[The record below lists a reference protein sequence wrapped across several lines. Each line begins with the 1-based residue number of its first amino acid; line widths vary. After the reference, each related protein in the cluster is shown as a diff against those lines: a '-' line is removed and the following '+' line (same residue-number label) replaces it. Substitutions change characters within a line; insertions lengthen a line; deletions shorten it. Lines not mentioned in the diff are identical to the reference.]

1 MTNAPRRRA
10 ACGVPCSLLR
20 AAVASM
26 LIGSIAAGCTSDT
39 RTSDG
44 RRRDE
49 RVSDARRG
57 RALPDVDTTSL
68 VTPLRG
74 DSLVG
79 AARGAGGQATLRSE
93 CLACHPAVHDAPLGR
108 GRGPLAA
115 CLVCHETDHEPIQ
128 AFYAGAVQGMP
139 VPPDTMFLVRVSCA
153 ECHTDST
160 FAAPPGAARLAAL
173 DGMCTSCHGE
183 RFAGMLARWAR
194 GVQWRSRAAAAYV
207 SRAAA
212 DPRLE
217 DESARRRIRI
227 ARDAIDLV
235 RTAGPLHNVRGADQL
250 FRAAIDSTV
259 AAYRESDVP
268 APARPSLGPDPAR
281 IACLGCHY
289 GVEAARTTVFGE
301 TFDHASHV
309 VRSEIGCT
317 ECHSDA
323 SYFAVGAGEGGKS
336 REIDP
341 RHGRTSITARACAE
355 CHHTSAAGATA
366 CTSCHQPAEL
376 RGARPVATAMRVTP
390 SVTRQRQLPFR
401 HEQHGALRCE
411 SCHAPSVSRQ
421 ATAACTSCHGEHHRP
436 DISCVS
442 CHADAKAVHT
452 RQAHLGCAGC
462 HDATKVASLQPTRAV
477 CQSCHADMTDHN
489 PGRDCAQCHQVAWRP
504 ATQSVRRR

>member
-1 MTNAPRRRA
+1 MTNVPRRRA
-10 ACGVPCSLLR
+10 TSGAGRTLVY
-20 AAVASM
+20 AAVAGI
-26 LIGSIAAGCTSDT
+26 LVGSVAGCTSET
-39 RTSDG
+39 RTSEG

-57 RALPDVDTTSL
+57 RVLPDADTTSL
-68 VTPLRG
+68 VTPIRG
-74 DSLVG
+74 DSLEG

-115 CLVCHETDHEPIQ
+115 CLECHQTDHEPIQ

-139 VPPDTMFLVRVSCA
+139 TAPDTMFLARVSCA
-153 ECHTDST
+153 GCHTDTT

-183 RFAGMLARWAR
+183 RFAGMLARWAG
-194 GVQWRSRAAAAYV
+194 GVQWRSRAAAAFV
-207 SRAAA
+207 SGAVA
-212 DPRLE
+212 DSRLKGE
-217 DESARRRIRI
+217 RARRRIRV

-250 FRAAIDSTV
+250 FRTAVDSTV
-259 AAYRESDVP
+259 AAYRAAGVP
-268 APARPSLGPDPAR
+268 APTRPSLGPDPAR
-281 IACLGCHY
+281 VPCLGCHY

-309 VRSEIGCT
+309 VRSDVACT
-317 ECHSDA
+317 NCHSDV
-323 SYFAVGAGEGGKS
+323 SYFAVAAGEG
-336 REIDP
+336 REKREVDP

-366 CTSCHQPAEL
+366 CTSCHRPAEL
-376 RGARPVATAMRVTP
+376 RGPRVVVTAMRVTP
-390 SVTRQRQLPFR
+390 TVTRQRQLPFR
-401 HEQHGALRCE
+401 HEEHGVVRCE

-421 ATAACTSCHGEHHRP
+421 ATANCTSCHVEHHRP
-436 DISCVS
+436 DISCAS

-462 HDATKVASLQPTRAV
+462 HDASKVASLQPTRAV
-477 CQSCHADMTDHN
+477 CQSCHADLADHR
-489 PGRDCAQCHQVAWRP
+489 PGRDCVGCHQVEWRP
-504 ATQSVRRR
+504 PTPAVRRQ